1 MKIIL
6 ICATTLDG
14 YIARH
19 SNEITNWTK
28 DLKLFKNQTM
38 GYPVIMGSN
47 TFKTLQNELTG
58 RKVIE
63 FHRYDD
69 PNTIIKE
76 LKMRYKKIFIAGGG
90 KTNERFIEYITDMY
104 ITRYVHICYI
114 LYKSFVRFTTTC
126 YKYFFV
132 PHFKFFDYCI
142 WVIVPMKLYNFP
154 TS

>member
-28 DLKLFKNQTM
+28 DLKLFKKQTT

-58 RKVIE
+58 RNVIV
-63 FHRYDD
+63 FHRNDNPY
-69 PNTIIKE
+69 TIIKE
-76 LKMRYKKIFIAGGG
+76 LKTTYKRIFIAGGG
-90 KTNERFIEYITDMY
+90 KTNERFMEYITDMY
-104 ITRYVHICYI
+104 ITPHPVMFGTGIKLFGNNKLKIKTR
-114 LYKSFVRFTTTC
+114 LTKSIEIHESEGLLQ
-126 YKYFFV
+126 YQ
-132 PHFKFFDYCI
+132 FKI
-142 WVIVPMKLYNFP
+142 E
-154 TS
+154 

>member
-28 DLKLFKNQTM
+28 DLKLFKKQTT

-58 RKVIE
+58 RNVIV
-63 FHRYDD
+63 FHRNDN
-69 PNTIIKE
+69 PNTIIKK
-76 LKMRYKKIFIAGGG
+76 LKTRYKKIFIAGGG
-90 KTNERFIEYITDMY
+90 KTNERFMEYITDMY
-104 ITRYVHICYI
+104 ITPHPLMFGTGIKLFGNNKI
-114 LYKSFVRFTTTC
+114 KIKTKLTKSIEIHESEGLLQ
-126 YKYFFV
+126 YQ
-132 PHFKFFDYCI
+132 FK
-142 WVIVPMKLYNFP
+142 IV
-154 TS
+154 

>member
-28 DLKLFKNQTM
+28 DLKLFKKQTT

-58 RKVIE
+58 RNVIV
-63 FHRYDD
+63 FHRNDNPY
-69 PNTIIKE
+69 TIIKE
-76 LKMRYKKIFIAGGG
+76 LKTTYKRIFIAGGG
-90 KTNERFIEYITDMY
+90 KTNERFMEYVTYMY
-104 ITRYVHICYI
+104 ITPHPVMFGTGIKLFGNNKIKIKTR
-114 LYKSFVRFTTTC
+114 LTTSIEIHESEGLRQ
-126 YKYFFV
+126 YQ
-132 PHFKFFDYCI
+132 FK
-142 WVIVPMKLYNFP
+142 IV
-154 TS
+154 

>member
-28 DLKLFKNQTM
+28 DLKLFKKQTM

-58 RKVIE
+58 RNVIV
-63 FHRYDD
+63 FHRNDNPY
-69 PNTIIKE
+69 TIIKE
-76 LKMRYKKIFIAGGG
+76 LKTTYKKIFIAGGG
-90 KTNERFIEYITDMY
+90 KTNERFMEYITDMY
-104 ITRYVHICYI
+104 ITPHPVMFGTGIKLFGNNKLKIKTR
-114 LYKSFVRFTTTC
+114 LTKSIEIHESEGLLQ
-126 YKYFFV
+126 YQ
-132 PHFKFFDYCI
+132 FK
-142 WVIVPMKLYNFP
+142 IV
-154 TS
+154 

>member
-28 DLKLFKNQTM
+28 DLKLFKKQTT

-58 RKVIE
+58 RNVIV
-63 FHRYDD
+63 FHRNDNPY
-69 PNTIIKE
+69 TIIKE
-76 LKMRYKKIFIAGGG
+76 LKTTYKRIFIAGGG
-90 KTNERFIEYITDMY
+90 KTNERFMEYITDMY
-104 ITRYVHICYI
+104 ITPHPVMFGTGIKLFGNNKLKIKTR
-114 LYKSFVRFTTTC
+114 LTKSIESHESEGLLQ
-126 YKYFFV
+126 YQ
-132 PHFKFFDYCI
+132 FK
-142 WVIVPMKLYNFP
+142 IV
-154 TS
+154 

>member
-58 RKVIE
+58 RNVIV
-63 FHRYDD
+63 FHRNDNPY
-69 PNTIIKE
+69 TIIKE
-76 LKMRYKKIFIAGGG
+76 LKTNYKRIFIAGGG
-90 KTNERFIEYITDMY
+90 KTNERFMEYITDMY
-104 ITRYVHICYI
+104 ITPHPVMFGTGIKLFGNNKLKIKTR
-114 LYKSFVRFTTTC
+114 LTKSIEIHESEGLRQ
-126 YKYFFV
+126 YQ
-132 PHFKFFDYCI
+132 FK
-142 WVIVPMKLYNFP
+142 IV
-154 TS
+154 

>member
-28 DLKLFKNQTM
+28 DLKLFKKQTM

-58 RKVIE
+58 RNVIV
-63 FHRYDD
+63 FHRNDNPY
-69 PNTIIKE
+69 TIIKE
-76 LKMRYKKIFIAGGG
+76 LKTTYKRIFIAGGG
-90 KTNERFIEYITDMY
+90 KTNERFMEYITDMY
-104 ITRYVHICYI
+104 ITPHPVMFGTGIKLFGNNKLKIKTR
-114 LYKSFVRFTTTC
+114 LTKSIEIHESDGLLQ
-126 YKYFFV
+126 YQ
-132 PHFKFFDYCI
+132 FK
-142 WVIVPMKLYNFP
+142 IV
-154 TS
+154 

>member
-28 DLKLFKNQTM
+28 DLKLFKKQTT

-58 RKVIE
+58 RNVIV
-63 FHRYDD
+63 FHRNDNPY
-69 PNTIIKE
+69 TIIKE
-76 LKMRYKKIFIAGGG
+76 LKTTYKRIFIAGGG
-90 KTNERFIEYITDMY
+90 KTNERFMEYITDMY
-104 ITRYVHICYI
+104 ITPHPVMFGTGIKLFGNNKIKIKTR
-114 LYKSFVRFTTTC
+114 LTKSIEIHESEGLLQ
-126 YKYFFV
+126 YQ
-132 PHFKFFDYCI
+132 FK
-142 WVIVPMKLYNFP
+142 IV
-154 TS
+154 

>member
-28 DLKLFKNQTM
+28 DLKLFKKQTM

-58 RKVIE
+58 RNVIV
-63 FHRYDD
+63 FHRNDN

-76 LKMRYKKIFIAGGG
+76 LKTRYKKIFIAGGG
-90 KTNERFIEYITDMY
+90 KTNERFMEYITDMY
-104 ITRYVHICYI
+104 ITPHPVMFGTGIKLFGNNKLKIKTR
-114 LYKSFVRFTTTC
+114 LTKSIEIHESEGLLQ
-126 YKYFFV
+126 YQ
-132 PHFKFFDYCI
+132 FK
-142 WVIVPMKLYNFP
+142 IV
-154 TS
+154 

>member
-28 DLKLFKNQTM
+28 DLKLFKKQTM

-58 RKVIE
+58 RNVIV
-63 FHRYDD
+63 FHRYDN

-76 LKMRYKKIFIAGGG
+76 LKTTYKRIFIAGGG
-90 KTNERFIEYITDMY
+90 KTNERFMEYITDMY
-104 ITRYVHICYI
+104 ITPHPVMFGTGIKLFGNNKLKIKTR
-114 LYKSFVRFTTTC
+114 LTKSIEIHESEGLLQ
-126 YKYFFV
+126 YQ
-132 PHFKFFDYCI
+132 FK
-142 WVIVPMKLYNFP
+142 IV
-154 TS
+154 

>member
-28 DLKLFKNQTM
+28 DLKLFKKQTT

-58 RKVIE
+58 RNVIV
-63 FHRYDD
+63 FHRNDN
-69 PNTIIKE
+69 PNTIIKK
-76 LKMRYKKIFIAGGG
+76 LKTRYKKIFIAGGG
-90 KTNERFIEYITDMY
+90 KTNERFMEYVTDMY
-104 ITRYVHICYI
+104 ITPHPVMFGTGIKLFGNNKLKIKTRLI
-114 LYKSFVRFTTTC
+114 KSIEIHESEGLLQ
-126 YKYFFV
+126 YQ
-132 PHFKFFDYCI
+132 FK
-142 WVIVPMKLYNFP
+142 IV
-154 TS
+154 

>member
-28 DLKLFKNQTM
+28 DLKLFKKQTM

-58 RKVIE
+58 RNVIV
-63 FHRYDD
+63 FHRNDN
-69 PNTIIKE
+69 PNTIIKK
-76 LKMRYKKIFIAGGG
+76 LKTRYKKIFIAGGG
-90 KTNERFIEYITDMY
+90 KTNERFMEYITDMY
-104 ITRYVHICYI
+104 ITPHPVMFGTGIKLFGNNKLKIKTR
-114 LYKSFVRFTTTC
+114 LTKSIEIHESDGLLQ
-126 YKYFFV
+126 YQ
-132 PHFKFFDYCI
+132 FK
-142 WVIVPMKLYNFP
+142 IV
-154 TS
+154 

>member
-28 DLKLFKNQTM
+28 DLKLFKKQTT

-58 RKVIE
+58 RNVIV
-63 FHRYDD
+63 FHRNDNPY
-69 PNTIIKE
+69 TIIKE
-76 LKMRYKKIFIAGGG
+76 LKTTYKRIFIAGGG
-90 KTNERFIEYITDMY
+90 KTNERFMEYITDMY
-104 ITRYVHICYI
+104 ITPHPVMFGTGIKLFGNNKLKIKTR
-114 LYKSFVRFTTTC
+114 LTKSIEI
-126 YKYFFV
+126 YESEGLLQYQ
-132 PHFKFFDYCI
+132 FK
-142 WVIVPMKLYNFP
+142 IV
-154 TS
+154 

>member
-28 DLKLFKNQTM
+28 DLKLFKKQTT
-38 GYPVIMGSN
+38 GCPVIMGSN

-58 RKVIE
+58 RNVIV
-63 FHRYDD
+63 FHRNDN

-76 LKMRYKKIFIAGGG
+76 LKTTYNRIFIAGGG

-104 ITRYVHICYI
+104 ITPHPLMFGTGIKLLGNNKI
-114 LYKSFVRFTTTC
+114 KIKTKLTKSIEINESEGLIQ
-126 YKYFFV
+126 YQ
-132 PHFKFFDYCI
+132 FK
-142 WVIVPMKLYNFP
+142 IV
-154 TS
+154 

>member
-28 DLKLFKNQTM
+28 DLKLFKKQTT

-58 RKVIE
+58 RNVIV
-63 FHRYDD
+63 FHRNDNPY
-69 PNTIIKE
+69 TIIKE
-76 LKMRYKKIFIAGGG
+76 LKTTYKKIFIAGGG
-90 KTNERFIEYITDMY
+90 KTNERFMDYITDMY
-104 ITRYVHICYI
+104 ITPHPVMFGTAIKLFGNNKLKIKTR
-114 LYKSFVRFTTTC
+114 LTKSIEIHESEGLLQ
-126 YKYFFV
+126 YQ
-132 PHFKFFDYCI
+132 FK
-142 WVIVPMKLYNFP
+142 IV
-154 TS
+154 

>member
-28 DLKLFKNQTM
+28 DLKLFKKQTM

-58 RKVIE
+58 RNVIV
-63 FHRYDD
+63 FHRNDNPY
-69 PNTIIKE
+69 TIIKE
-76 LKMRYKKIFIAGGG
+76 LKTTYKRIFIAGGG
-90 KTNERFIEYITDMY
+90 KTNERFMEYITDMY
-104 ITRYVHICYI
+104 ITPHPVMFGTGIKLFGNNKI
-114 LYKSFVRFTTTC
+114 KIKTKLTKSIEIHESEGLLQ
-126 YKYFFV
+126 YQ
-132 PHFKFFDYCI
+132 FK
-142 WVIVPMKLYNFP
+142 IV
-154 TS
+154 

>member
-28 DLKLFKNQTM
+28 DLKLFKKQTM

-58 RKVIE
+58 RNVIV
-63 FHRYDD
+63 FHRNDNPY
-69 PNTIIKE
+69 TIIKE
-76 LKMRYKKIFIAGGG
+76 LKTTYKRIFIAGGG
-90 KTNERFIEYITDMY
+90 KTNERFMEYITDMY
-104 ITRYVHICYI
+104 ITPHPVMFGKGIKLFGNNKLKIKTR
-114 LYKSFVRFTTTC
+114 LTKSIEINESEGLLQ
-126 YKYFFV
+126 YQ
-132 PHFKFFDYCI
+132 FK
-142 WVIVPMKLYNFP
+142 IV
-154 TS
+154 

>member
-28 DLKLFKNQTM
+28 DLKLFKKQTM

-58 RKVIE
+58 RNVIV
-63 FHRYDD
+63 FHRYDN
-69 PNTIIKE
+69 PNTIIKK
-76 LKMRYKKIFIAGGG
+76 LKTRYKKIFIAGGG
-90 KTNERFIEYITDMY
+90 KTNERFMEHITDMY
-104 ITRYVHICYI
+104 ITPHPVMFGTGIKLFGNNKI
-114 LYKSFVRFTTTC
+114 KIKTKLTKSIEIHESEGLLQ
-126 YKYFFV
+126 YQ
-132 PHFKFFDYCI
+132 FK
-142 WVIVPMKLYNFP
+142 IV
-154 TS
+154 

>member
-1 MKIIL
+1 LKIIL

-28 DLKLFKNQTM
+28 DLKLFKNQTI

-58 RKVIE
+58 RNVIV
-63 FHRYDD
+63 FHRNDN

-76 LKMRYKKIFIAGGG
+76 LKTTYKRIFIAGGG
-90 KTNERFIEYITDMY
+90 KTNERFMEYITDMY
-104 ITRYVHICYI
+104 ITPHPVMFGTGIKLFGNNKIKIKTR
-114 LYKSFVRFTTTC
+114 LTTSIEIHESEGLLQ
-126 YKYFFV
+126 YQ
-132 PHFKFFDYCI
+132 FK
-142 WVIVPMKLYNFP
+142 IV
-154 TS
+154 

>member
-58 RKVIE
+58 RNVIV
-63 FHRYDD
+63 FHRNDN

-76 LKMRYKKIFIAGGG
+76 LKTRYKKIFIAGGG
-90 KTNERFIEYITDMY
+90 KTNERFMEYITDMY
-104 ITRYVHICYI
+104 ITPHPVMFGTGIKLFGNNKLKIKTR
-114 LYKSFVRFTTTC
+114 LTKSIEIHESEGLLQ
-126 YKYFFV
+126 YQ
-132 PHFKFFDYCI
+132 FK
-142 WVIVPMKLYNFP
+142 IV
-154 TS
+154 

>member
-28 DLKLFKNQTM
+28 DLKLFKKQTT

-58 RKVIE
+58 RNVIV
-63 FHRYDD
+63 FHRNDNPY
-69 PNTIIKE
+69 TIIKE
-76 LKMRYKKIFIAGGG
+76 LKTTYKRIFIAGGG

-104 ITRYVHICYI
+104 ITPHPLMFGTGIKLFGNNKI
-114 LYKSFVRFTTTC
+114 KIKTKLTKSIEIHESEGLLQ
-126 YKYFFV
+126 YQ
-132 PHFKFFDYCI
+132 FK
-142 WVIVPMKLYNFP
+142 IV
-154 TS
+154 

>member
-28 DLKLFKNQTM
+28 DLKLFKKQTT

-58 RKVIE
+58 RNVIV
-63 FHRYDD
+63 FHRNDNPY
-69 PNTIIKE
+69 TIIKD
-76 LKMRYKKIFIAGGG
+76 LKTTYKRIFIAGGG
-90 KTNERFIEYITDMY
+90 KTNERFMEYITDMY
-104 ITRYVHICYI
+104 ITPHPVMFGTGIKLFGNNKLKIKTR
-114 LYKSFVRFTTTC
+114 LTKSIEIHESEGLLQ
-126 YKYFFV
+126 YQ
-132 PHFKFFDYCI
+132 FK
-142 WVIVPMKLYNFP
+142 IV
-154 TS
+154 

>member
-28 DLKLFKNQTM
+28 DLKLFKKQTT

-58 RKVIE
+58 RNVIV
-63 FHRYDD
+63 FHRNDNPY
-69 PNTIIKE
+69 TIIKE
-76 LKMRYKKIFIAGGG
+76 LKTTYTRIFIAGGG
-90 KTNERFIEYITDMY
+90 KTNERFMEYITDMY
-104 ITRYVHICYI
+104 ITPHPVMFGTGIKLFGNNKLKIKTR
-114 LYKSFVRFTTTC
+114 LTKSIEIHESEGLLQ
-126 YKYFFV
+126 YQ
-132 PHFKFFDYCI
+132 FK
-142 WVIVPMKLYNFP
+142 IV
-154 TS
+154 

>member
-28 DLKLFKNQTM
+28 DLKLFKKQTT

-58 RKVIE
+58 RNVIV
-63 FHRYDD
+63 FHRNDNPY
-69 PNTIIKE
+69 TIIKE
-76 LKMRYKKIFIAGGG
+76 LKTTYKRIFIAGGG
-90 KTNERFIEYITDMY
+90 KTNERFMEYITDMY
-104 ITRYVHICYI
+104 ITPHPVMFGTGIKLFGNNKLKIKTR
-114 LYKSFVRFTTTC
+114 LTKSIVIHESEELRQ
-126 YKYFFV
+126 YQ
-132 PHFKFFDYCI
+132 FK
-142 WVIVPMKLYNFP
+142 IV
-154 TS
+154 

>member
-28 DLKLFKNQTM
+28 DLKLFKKQTM

-58 RKVIE
+58 RNVIV
-63 FHRYDD
+63 FHRFDN
-69 PNTIIKE
+69 PNTIIKK
-76 LKMRYKKIFIAGGG
+76 LKTTYKKIFIAGGG
-90 KTNERFIEYITDMY
+90 KTNERFMEYITDMY
-104 ITRYVHICYI
+104 ITPHPVMFGTGIKLFGNNKLKIKTR
-114 LYKSFVRFTTTC
+114 LTKSIEIHESEGLLQ
-126 YKYFFV
+126 YQ
-132 PHFKFFDYCI
+132 FK
-142 WVIVPMKLYNFP
+142 IV
-154 TS
+154 

>member
-28 DLKLFKNQTM
+28 DLKLFKKQTT

-58 RKVIE
+58 RNVIV
-63 FHRYDD
+63 FHRNDNPY
-69 PNTIIKE
+69 TIIKE
-76 LKMRYKKIFIAGGG
+76 LKTTYKRIFIAGGG
-90 KTNERFIEYITDMY
+90 KTNERFMEYITDMY
-104 ITRYVHICYI
+104 ITPHPVMFGTGIKLFGNNKLKIKTR
-114 LYKSFVRFTTTC
+114 LTKSIEIHESDGLLQ
-126 YKYFFV
+126 YQ
-132 PHFKFFDYCI
+132 FK
-142 WVIVPMKLYNFP
+142 IV
-154 TS
+154 

>member
-28 DLKLFKNQTM
+28 DLKLFKKQTT

-58 RKVIE
+58 RNVIV
-63 FHRYDD
+63 FHRNDNPY
-69 PNTIIKE
+69 TIIKE
-76 LKMRYKKIFIAGGG
+76 LKTTYKRIFIAGGG
-90 KTNERFIEYITDMY
+90 KTNERFMEYITDMY
-104 ITRYVHICYI
+104 ITPHPVMFGTGIKLFGNNKLKIKTR
-114 LYKSFVRFTTTC
+114 LTKSIEIHESEGIVQ
-126 YKYFFV
+126 YQ
-132 PHFKFFDYCI
+132 FK
-142 WVIVPMKLYNFP
+142 IV
-154 TS
+154 

>member
-28 DLKLFKNQTM
+28 DLKLFKKQTT

-58 RKVIE
+58 RNVIV
-63 FHRYDD
+63 FHRNDNPY
-69 PNTIIKE
+69 TIIKE
-76 LKMRYKKIFIAGGG
+76 LKTTYKRIFIAGGG
-90 KTNERFIEYITDMY
+90 KTNERFMEYITDMY
-104 ITRYVHICYI
+104 ITPHPVMFGTGIKLFGNNKLKIKTR
-114 LYKSFVRFTTTC
+114 LTKSIEINESEGLLQ
-126 YKYFFV
+126 YQ
-132 PHFKFFDYCI
+132 FK
-142 WVIVPMKLYNFP
+142 IV
-154 TS
+154 

>member
-58 RKVIE
+58 RNVIV
-63 FHRYDD
+63 FHRNDN
-69 PNTIIKE
+69 PNTIIKK
-76 LKMRYKKIFIAGGG
+76 LKTRYKKIFIAGGG
-90 KTNERFIEYITDMY
+90 KTNERFMEYITDMY
-104 ITRYVHICYI
+104 ITPHPLMFGTGIKLFGNNKLKIKTR
-114 LYKSFVRFTTTC
+114 LTKSIEIHESKGMFQ
-126 YKYFFV
+126 YQ
-132 PHFKFFDYCI
+132 FK
-142 WVIVPMKLYNFP
+142 IV
-154 TS
+154 

>member
-28 DLKLFKNQTM
+28 DLKLFKKQTT

-58 RKVIE
+58 RNVIV
-63 FHRYDD
+63 FHRNDNPY
-69 PNTIIKE
+69 TIIKE
-76 LKMRYKKIFIAGGG
+76 LKTTYKRIFIAGGG
-90 KTNERFIEYITDMY
+90 KTNERFMEYITDMY
-104 ITRYVHICYI
+104 ITPHPVMFGTGIKLFGNNKLKIKTR
-114 LYKSFVRFTTTC
+114 LTKSIEIHESEGLLQ
-126 YKYFFV
+126 YQ
-132 PHFKFFDYCI
+132 FK
-142 WVIVPMKLYNFP
+142 IV
-154 TS
+154 